1 MRGLILLFVVGVI
14 AVALGLNI
22 LKQRHDPDAPL
33 AASTTPSSDPVASRP
48 SVMDQARDAAAT
60 ARDNAAD
67 KLDEWNLTGSDIKED
82 LARTGEVVRAK
93 ARAAGESL
101 AVTAS
106 KAKVIGTVKA
116 KYALDRELSARAVD
130 IDFDAGRVTLRGTV
144 PSEALIGKAVALALD
159 TDGVT
164 EVRSLLT
171 VAALEAP

>member
-14 AVALGLNI
+14 AVAIALNV
-22 LKQRHDPDAPL
+22 LKQRHEGDAPL
-33 AASTTPSSDPVASRP
+33 ASSTTPSSDPVASRP
-48 SVMDQARDAAAT
+48 SVMDQAREAAAS
-60 ARDNAAD
+60 AKENAAD
-67 KLDEWNLTGSDIKED
+67 KLEEWNLSGSDIKED

-101 AVTAS
+101 ALTAS

-130 IDFDAGRVTLRGTV
+130 IDYDSGRLTLRGTV

-159 TDGVT
+159 TEGVT

-171 VAALEAP
+171 VAAVEAP